1 MVLADMW
8 WIFLLSF
15 GVLGMSEKNYKIF
28 GSVLGTL
35 NLSNF
40 FGSPGAF
47 PFVYIRIFFYLFLIK
62 PFLLFFFGLNLI
74 LNQFMIIYDSCV
86 HAPPTTS
93 DVFFQV
99 RGMALFSLLLVCCC
113 CCWFFFFPSLYL
125 GNGSEQTNIVIYGAH
140 WFIFVVSKLLFL
152 GSIGVNTTKL
162 DADKFDRHIYLG
174 KVVWVIAVAPLA
186 PYREVIIILVN
197 MPFILSTTG
206 ESGIYFLEFGCRI
219 SYMAHESLTFR

>member
-1 MVLADMW
+1 M
-8 WIFLLSF
+8 
-15 GVLGMSEKNYKIF
+15 
-28 GSVLGTL
+28 
-35 NLSNF
+35 
-40 FGSPGAF
+40 
-47 PFVYIRIFFYLFLIK
+47 
-62 PFLLFFFGLNLI
+62 
-74 LNQFMIIYDSCV
+74 
-86 HAPPTTS
+86 
-93 DVFFQV
+93 
-99 RGMALFSLLLVCCC
+99 
-113 CCWFFFFPSLYL
+113 
-125 GNGSEQTNIVIYGAH
+125 
-140 WFIFVVSKLLFL
+140 SKLLFL